1 VFITAAGR
9 QRLRE
14 LGRVQE
20 EVDRELRSMLSDDE
34 VEVLGATLMR
44 IHEHFDH
51 HEEERRV
58 SNRT

>member
-1 VFITAAGR
+1 
-9 QRLRE
+9 
-14 LGRVQE
+14 VQE

-58 SNRT
+58 SNRS